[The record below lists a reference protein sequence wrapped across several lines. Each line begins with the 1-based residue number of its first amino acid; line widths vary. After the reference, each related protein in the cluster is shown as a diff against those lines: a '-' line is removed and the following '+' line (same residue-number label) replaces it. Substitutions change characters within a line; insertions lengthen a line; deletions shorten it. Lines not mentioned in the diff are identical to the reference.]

1 MKRLVKAPGP
11 AMPSAPRVP
20 DQLPVLTRGWHRSPQ
35 DGACVM
41 EYVSV
46 LAGGRFTDHPRC
58 TPPALAA
65 LARLV
70 NDRIIDDNVR
80 SRLALLAPDLIEV
93 RAGPATTHCI
103 VAWCLVTA
111 AALQPAPSRA
121 AARRLV
127 RTRARLRRL
136 ERGDRWVRAWMR
148 CWEVLNPPNVTVS
161 TAFQLVVERMQDL
174 PQPERD
180 ARLSELLH
188 TAVAECRMLANQP
201 KSHRPVSRSR
211 SIAAGRGRRDTAGY
225 RGRQA
230 SRGGNHK

>member
-1 MKRLVKAPGP
+1 MKRLVKAPGL

-20 DQLPVLTRGWHRSPQ
+20 DQLPVLTRGWHRGPT

-70 NDRIIDDNVR
+70 NDRIVDDNVR

-93 RAGPATTHCI
+93 RAGPATTHCV

-111 AALQPAPSRA
+111 ASLQPAPPRA
-121 AARRLV
+121 AKRRLV

-136 ERGDRWVRAWMR
+136 ERGDRWVRVWMR
-148 CWEVLNPPNVTVS
+148 CWEVLNPPNVMVN
-161 TAFQLVVERMQDL
+161 TAFQLVVERMRDL

-188 TAVAECRMLANQP
+188 IAVAECRMLADQATP
-201 KSHRPVSRSR
+201 DRPGSRSG
-211 SIAAGRGRRDTAGY
+211 SIAAGRGRRHAAGY
-225 RGRQA
+225 RRRQA
-230 SRGGNHK
+230 SRGGNRE